1 MVSCSDAAPDK
12 KHEYRSHHSP
22 LHHPQSNTLRPYLSC
37 VRASLTAA
45 LTLENFGSQ
54 VVERHNSELIQQIRA
69 VVCFYRQGNAI
80 LAAMKRPRQAMSIH
94 ALTSPLYRLPPPT
107 EPEVEVASTP
117 EVLLTPLVISRNENE
132 RVLIEVSES

>member
-1 MVSCSDAAPDK
+1 MVSCSDTAVDIE
-12 KHEYRSHHSP
+12 HDFRLHHSK

-69 VVCFYRQGNAI
+69 FVCFYRQGNAT
-80 LAAMKRPRQAMSIH
+80 LAAMKRPRQAVR
-94 ALTSPLYRLPPPT
+94 YR
-107 EPEVEVASTP
+107 SM
-117 EVLLTPLVISRNENE
+117 R
-132 RVLIEVSES
+132 